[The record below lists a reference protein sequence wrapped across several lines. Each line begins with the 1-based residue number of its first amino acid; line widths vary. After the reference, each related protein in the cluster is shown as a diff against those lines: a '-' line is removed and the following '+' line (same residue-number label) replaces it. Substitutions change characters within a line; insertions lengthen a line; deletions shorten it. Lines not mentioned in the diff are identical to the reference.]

1 VSQRRA
7 DKQARRRARKNRAAS
22 IPEREKVREAARMIA
37 DRARQVPEAHR
48 PSLIRNTV
56 RPLDRQRAEAITR
69 EAKRMLRENPN
80 GGTAE

>member
-1 VSQRRA
+1 MSQRRA

-37 DRARQVPEAHR
+37 DRARQVPEAQR
-48 PSLIRNTV
+48 PGLIRNTV
-56 RPLDRQRAEAITR
+56 RPLDRQRGEAITA
-69 EAKRMLRENPN
+69 EVKRLLRETN

>member
-1 VSQRRA
+1 MSQRRA
-7 DKQARRRARKNRAAS
+7 DKQARRKARKTRAAN

-56 RPLDRQRAEAITR
+56 RPLGRQRAEAITA
-69 EAKRMLRENPN
+69 EVKRMLRES
-80 GGTAE
+80 